1 MIETMCTEILC
12 NYSRREDQLMAT
24 AFGNQEKQRLNRV
37 MYALRLDF
45 PDYKKF
51 SKEEA
56 TGIKRKRVV
65 SILKRRQRDQ

>member
-1 MIETMCTEILC
+1 MIETMCTKILC
-12 NYSRREDQLMAT
+12 NYSRREDQLMT
-24 AFGNQEKQRLNRV
+24 IAFGNQEKERLNRV
-37 MYALRLDF
+37 MDALRLDY

-56 TGIKRKRVV
+56 TVIKRKRTI